1 MKIEQKVY
9 TGVKRIFATPMNRKE
24 YIDYRGWELPA
35 NENGADDGY
44 LVEYEQSQTSINVNH
59 PKHKGYISWSPKD
72 VFEESYINTNVFLDN
87 GKPFDEY
94 EPHQQRVIN
103 ELKDLTKKTFDLG
116 SFLQTDFFKQN
127 VDIHE
132 QTRLKQQLIVMQTY
146 ESLLIDRI
154 NNFN

>member
-9 TGVKRIFATPMNRKE
+9 TGVKRILATPMNRKE
-24 YIDYRGWELPA
+24 YTDYRGWELPA
-35 NENGADDGY
+35 DENGADEGY
-44 LVEYEQSQTSINVNH
+44 LVEYEQSETSPNVYH
-59 PKHKGYISWSPKD
+59 PNHKGYISWSPKD
-72 VFEESYINTNVFLDN
+72 VFEEAYINTDVILYNQ
-87 GKPFDEY
+87 KPFDQY

-116 SFLQTDFFKQN
+116 NFLKTDFFKQN

-132 QTRLKQQLIVMQTY
+132 QTRLKQQFIVMQSY

-154 NNFN
+154 NNF